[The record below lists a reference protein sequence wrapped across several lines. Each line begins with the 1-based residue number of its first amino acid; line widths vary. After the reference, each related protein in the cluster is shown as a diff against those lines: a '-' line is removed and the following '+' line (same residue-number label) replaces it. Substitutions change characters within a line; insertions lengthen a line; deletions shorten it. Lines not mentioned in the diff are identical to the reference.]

1 MEERGQWKDLKG
13 PECHGPDEQKTWNV
27 LPRLRDIA
35 PTLAGSE
42 DDRGEIDDADAAT
55 LIGASDRPSR
65 ECLKSQ
71 AAVPAG
77 PMTIIAAETREA
89 FQP

>member
-1 MEERGQWKDLKG
+1 MAR
-13 PECHGPDEQKTWNV
+13 
-27 LPRLRDIA
+27 
-35 PTLAGSE
+35 PTT
-42 DDRGEIDDADAAT
+42 ADAAT
-55 LIGASDRPSR
+55 LMAASDRPDR